1 MVRPKSH
8 PKVFEAQR
16 AASSW
21 DTASPARGG
30 SKAFTACATTH
41 RSAEPERCWR
51 LPHGVET
58 RAPGVPGEVLQP
70 SRYRTAM
77 AAYWG
82 NRSSRSITLCEKVFR
97 CRWWRSAQRTWSWP
111 PRSPRDGNRYSSCR
125 SGPSRCRARHCKPA
139 TPSATR
145 PWATSRSTPGPA
157 LAMGENVKPL
167 RQFVKPALAL

>member
-30 SKAFTACATTH
+30 SKAFTARAMTH

-58 RAPGVPGEVLQP
+58 RAPGAPGEVLQHP
-70 SRYRTAM
+70 ATGRP
-77 AAYWG
+77 W
-82 NRSSRSITLCEKVFR
+82 
-97 CRWWRSAQRTWSWP
+97 QRTGETAQANQ
-111 PRSPRDGNRYSSCR
+111 SPCARRYSDAA
-125 SGPSRCRARHCKPA
+125 GGARPKE
-139 TPSATR
+139 R
-145 PWATSRSTPGPA
+145 G
-157 LAMGENVKPL
+157 
-167 RQFVKPALAL
+167 

>member
-21 DTASPARGG
+21 DTASPARGR

-51 LPHGVET
+51 LPHGVKT
-58 RAPGVPGEVLQP
+58 RAPGVPGEGLSA

-77 AAYWG
+77 AAYCG
-82 NRSSRSITLCEKVFR
+82 KPLKLINHPVREGILVPL
-97 CRWWRSAQRTWSWP
+97 AAL
-111 PRSPRDGNRYSSCR
+111 
-125 SGPSRCRARHCKPA
+125 GPKNVERAA
-139 TPSATR
+139 
-145 PWATSRSTPGPA
+145 A
-157 LAMGENVKPL
+157 LAEGWQPIFFLPERAESV
-167 RQFVKPALAL
+167 